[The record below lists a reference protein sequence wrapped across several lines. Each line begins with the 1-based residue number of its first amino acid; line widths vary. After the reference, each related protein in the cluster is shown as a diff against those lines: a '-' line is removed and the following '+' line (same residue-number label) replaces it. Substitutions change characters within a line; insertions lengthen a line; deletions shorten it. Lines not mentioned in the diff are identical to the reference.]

1 VGKQTSKKKLV
12 LSALD
17 LFEQFGYDQTTV
29 DMIAE
34 QAGLSRTTFFR
45 LFQTKED
52 VALINHEQLLNQI
65 QVLFSNSTKDQARAT
80 LKNAAFVILKGYLDD
95 DELAIRRYRLSRSI
109 PSLYVRE
116 LSSMH
121 LYELEFRKFI
131 KSSIFPED
139 TDTLRIELLASLVTT
154 ASNHVLRAWLRGSTI
169 DPVNDFDE
177 AMNGVLFKPHTRG
190 LQSADNSIHAEYLV
204 VRLDSEAGLS
214 MKLLVQ
220 SSEWSRVV
228 FDP

>member
-1 VGKQTSKKKLV
+1 MGKQASRKKLA

-17 LFEQFGYDQTTV
+17 LFEQLGYDQTTV
-29 DMIAE
+29 DMIAG

-65 QVLFSNSTKDQARAT
+65 QVLFSNSTKDQAKAT
-80 LKNAAFVILKGYLDD
+80 LMNAAFVILKGYLDD
-95 DELAIRRYRLSRSI
+95 GELAIRRYRLSRSV

-121 LYELEFRKFI
+121 LYELAFRRFI
-131 KSSIFPED
+131 KSSIFTED
-139 TDTLRIELLASLVTT
+139 TDTLRIELLASSVTT

-169 DPVNDFDE
+169 DPVGDFDE
-177 AMNGVLFKPHTRG
+177 AMNRVLSKTATSER
-190 LQSADNSIHAEYLV
+190 QSADNSSHAEYLV
-204 VRLDSEAGLS
+204 VRMNSEAGLS
-214 MKLLVQ
+214 IKSLVQ
-220 SSEWSRVV
+220 GSEWSRVV
-228 FDP
+228 FEP